1 MQTIHRLG
9 GSVAAAIALVATLGC
24 TGEPVDDLVADD
36 AQLAEA
42 THELSIDGYLEGPL
56 VLQESPL
63 GEWLYERLSSRW
75 TQWAMSNPWSTGPI
89 NDPTGAACAM
99 GQDGPVWFLAG
110 TSGGDAVRECTV
122 PSLQPIFFPL
132 VNYFNTPPN
141 QYVDSKKEEKAYIDF
156 FTGWFADYREQV
168 CSVTLR
174 VNGEDVIASQA
185 ELADATW
192 VEVLD
197 PFPVYMNEDNWGGG
211 FEEGWVYKA
220 LTAGHYALLLLPPG
234 DHTVELG
241 GTVCWNDGE
250 TFDVGVVYELHVQ
263 P

>member
-1 MQTIHRLG
+1 MPDFHRLI
-9 GSVAAAIALVATLGC
+9 GSVALGLALVATAAC
-24 TGEPVDDLVADD
+24 SGEPIGGDEAETVQLV
-36 AQLAEA
+36 EA
-42 THELSIDGYLEGPL
+42 TEELSIDGYLEGPL
-56 VLQESPL
+56 VLQDSPL
-63 GEWLYERLSSRW
+63 GEQTYEQLSAQW

-99 GQDGPVWFLAG
+99 GQDGLVWFLAG

-141 QYVDSKKEEKAYIDF
+141 QYVNSKKKEADYIDF

-174 VNGEDVIASQA
+174 VDGVDVIASQE

-192 VEVLD
+192 VDVLD
-197 PFPVYMNEDNWGGG
+197 PFPVYMNEDNWGG
-211 FEEGWVYKA
+211 FKEGWVNKA
-220 LTAGHYALLLLPPG
+220 LTAGHWALLLLPPG

-250 TFDVGVVYELHVQ
+250 VFDVGVVYDLHVL

>member
-9 GSVAAAIALVATLGC
+9 GSAAAITLVATLGC
-24 TGEPVDDLVADD
+24 TSEPLDEPVADN

-42 THELSIDGYLEGPL
+42 AHELAIDGYLEGPL
-56 VLQESPL
+56 VLQDSAL
-63 GEWLYERLSSRW
+63 GEATYEQLSARW

-99 GQDGPVWFLAG
+99 GQDGLVWLLAG
-110 TSGGDAVRECTV
+110 TNGGDATRECTV

-141 QYVDSKKEEKAYIDF
+141 KYVNSKKKEAEYIDF
-156 FTGWFADYREQV
+156 FTGWFADYREQI

-174 VNGEDVIASQA
+174 VDGQDVIASQE

-192 VEVLD
+192 VDVLD
-197 PFPVYMNEDNWGGG
+197 PFPVYMNEDNWGG
-211 FEEGWVYKA
+211 FKAGWVKKA
-220 LTAGHYALLLLPPG
+220 LTGGHYALLLLPAG
-234 DHTVELG
+234 DHTIELG

-250 TFDVGVVYELHVQ
+250 TFDVGVVYDLHVL